1 MTSEALTNV
10 AASEDQIVKHLLVD
24 IGTEAGDKRLPT
36 LYGHE
41 PDDSLAGIKR
51 FCLAPMTVR
60 SVAILTNFSELEI
73 CDHCGPWATPPSWS
87 AP

>member
-24 IGTEAGDKRLPT
+24 IGTEAGDKLLPT

-41 PDDSLAGIKR
+41 PEGTRNQGALGR
-51 FCLAPMTVR
+51 
-60 SVAILTNFSELEI
+60 
-73 CDHCGPWATPPSWS
+73 
-87 AP
+87 